1 MKTDTPTFRTRRA
14 LAGMAALAAA
24 LALAPAA
31 FAQSGGHE
39 YTVAINSMSFDPPPS
54 NLKVGDTVV
63 WVNRDTV
70 LHSVTARDHSFD
82 LRINPGKSARLTVE
96 KAGRFPFDCLFHTA
110 MRGTLVVADK

>member
-1 MKTDTPTFRTRRA
+1 MKTDTKTSTRRA
-14 LAGMAALAAA
+14 LLAIAALAAA
-24 LALAPAA
+24 FAVAPTA

-39 YTVAINSMSFDPPPS
+39 YTVAINNMSFDPTPS
-54 NLKVGDTVV
+54 NLKVGDTIV

-82 LRINPGKSARLTVE
+82 LRLNPGQSARLTLQ
-96 KAGRFPFDCLFHTA
+96 KAGRIPFDCLFHTT